1 MGTRSWYV
9 DPVAWPGFSD
19 SRNYELSCQTDDCP
33 AEIQTQ
39 SPKFALPHGA
49 LCSMCGI
56 YVLPEAAAR
65 CSWWPALAR
74 VAGARHQPRSGQ
86 GKASHHL

>member
-1 MGTRSWYV
+1 MGTCSWYV

-19 SRNYELSCQTDDCP
+19 SRNHELSCQTDDCP
-33 AEIQTQ
+33 AEMQTQ
-39 SPKFALPHGA
+39 VAQIRTT
-49 LCSMCGI
+49 I
-56 YVLPEAAAR
+56 YVLPEAAAH